1 MKKLIL
7 IALLAIGVSVVS
19 FAQGPMK
26 SPEEQ
31 VAALKT
37 ELTLNDDQTAKVTT
51 IYQDRAKIID
61 SIRMNA
67 KSTDIQALFKKIVPV
82 YTIANDKIKKV
93 LTPEQTAIF
102 QKEVDA
108 QNERFKQIQQAQN

>member
-1 MKKLIL
+1 MKRLIL
-7 IALLAIGVSVVS
+7 IALLAIGVSAVS

-26 SPEEQ
+26 TPEEQ

-37 ELTLNDDQTAKVTT
+37 QLTLNDDQAAKVTV
-51 IYQDRAKIID
+51 IYQARAKTID

-67 KSTDIQALFKKIVPV
+67 KSTDRLALLKKIIPI

-93 LTPEQTAIF
+93 LTPEQAAIF
-102 QKEVDA
+102 QKDVDA

>member
-7 IALLAIGVSVVS
+7 VALLAIGVSAVS

-37 ELTLNDDQTAKVTT
+37 QLTLNDDQAAKVTA
-51 IYQDRAKIID
+51 IYQARSKTID

-67 KSTDIQALFKKIVPV
+67 TGNDMQAMFKKIVPV

-108 QNERFKQIQQAQN
+108 QNERFKQIQQGQN

>member
-7 IALLAIGVSVVS
+7 VALLAMGVSAVS
-19 FAQGPMK
+19 FAQGPVK

-37 ELTLNDDQTAKVTT
+37 QLTLNDDQVAKITP
-51 IYQDRAKIID
+51 IYQARAKTID

-67 KSTDIQALFKKIVPV
+67 KSDDMQVIFKKMVPV
-82 YTIANDKIKKV
+82 YTLANDKVKAL
-93 LTPEQTAIF
+93 LTPEQAPIF
-102 QKEVDA
+102 QKQVDV
-108 QNERFKQIQQAQN
+108 QNERFKQIQQGQ

>member
-7 IALLAIGVSVVS
+7 IALLAIGVSAAS
-19 FAQGPMK
+19 FAQGPMRT
-26 SPEEQ
+26 PEEQ

-37 ELTLNDDQTAKVTT
+37 SLTLNDDQAAKVTV
-51 IYQDRAKIID
+51 IYQARAKIID

-67 KSTDIQALFKKIVPV
+67 KSTDMQVIFKKIIPV
-82 YTIANDKIKKV
+82 YTETSDKVKAL
-93 LTPEQTAIF
+93 LTPEQTVIF

-108 QNERFKQIQQAQN
+108 QNERFKQIQQGQN

>member
-7 IALLAIGVSVVS
+7 VALMAMGVSAVS
-19 FAQGPMK
+19 FAQGPVK

-37 ELTLNDDQTAKVTT
+37 QLTLNDDQAAKVTV
-51 IYQDRAKIID
+51 IYQARAKTLD
-61 SIRMNA
+61 SIRMN
-67 KSTDIQALFKKIVPV
+67 TTGDNPQAVFKKLIPV
-82 YTIANDKIKKV
+82 YTAANDKVKAL
-93 LTPEQTAIF
+93 LTPEQAPIF
-102 QKEVDA
+102 QKQVDA